1 MMLRRN
7 RVVAR
12 PRAGAP
18 RNFEIILSVEDRRKF
33 VNFIM
38 LLNTAE
44 RSSNVINNAR
54 KKVKQSKIRDG
65 PQSSGLF
72 LLVDLLKIFFP
83 CKLEHE
89 LPFFKEV
96 YEKTRRSLIRVGP
109 LSKRVFLFVYR
120 CFIFMMHL
128 LIPYYNSNYDR
139 HRSITFATT
148 CIPDY

>member
-1 MMLRRN
+1 MMLKRN

-12 PRAGAP
+12 SRAVAP

-44 RSSNVINNAR
+44 RSSNVIKNAR

-65 PQSSGLF
+65 P
-72 LLVDLLKIFFP
+72 
-83 CKLEHE
+83 
-89 LPFFKEV
+89 
-96 YEKTRRSLIRVGP
+96 
-109 LSKRVFLFVYR
+109 LSKRVFLFVYS

-128 LIPYYNSNYDR
+128 LIHYRYSTYDR
-139 HRSITFATT
+139 HRCITFAST
-148 CIPDY
+148 CIPNYGSG